1 MSVYICFVYLGVPML
16 YVINIFFYEHYIL
29 MLDCPFYHYVVP
41 LFVIISVFVLK
52 FILSDMP
59 IATPAFF

>member
-1 MSVYICFVYLGVPML
+1 ML
-16 YVINIFFYEHYIL
+16 YVINIYFYEHYIL

-59 IATPAFF
+59 MATPAFF